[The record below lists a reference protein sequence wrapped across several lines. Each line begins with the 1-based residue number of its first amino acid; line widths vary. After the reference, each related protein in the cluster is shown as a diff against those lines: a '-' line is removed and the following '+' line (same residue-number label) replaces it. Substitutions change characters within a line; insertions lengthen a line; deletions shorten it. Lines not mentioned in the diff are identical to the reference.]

1 MKPEELR
8 RGDLVVVRWT
18 DASDTM
24 ATLEEHAV
32 APETGCKDWGVF
44 LGVSGTRHRFIIV
57 GKDVVEGHR
66 VWGATR
72 IPLELVEEILLLM
85 PRDDVVR
92 AIGEVEALGRRI
104 RLRKHRR
111 GEARDVWVS

>member
-1 MKPEELR
+1 MRPEELQK
-8 RGDLVVVRWT
+8 GDLVLVRWT
-18 DASDTM
+18 DASDSK
-24 ATLEEHAV
+24 ATLEEHA
-32 APETGCKDWGVF
+32 ASPETGCKDWGLF

-66 VWGATR
+66 EWGATR
-72 IPLELVEEILLLM
+72 IPVELVEEIQLLL
-85 PRDDVVR
+85 PREQVAR

-111 GEARDVWVS
+111 GETRDVRVS